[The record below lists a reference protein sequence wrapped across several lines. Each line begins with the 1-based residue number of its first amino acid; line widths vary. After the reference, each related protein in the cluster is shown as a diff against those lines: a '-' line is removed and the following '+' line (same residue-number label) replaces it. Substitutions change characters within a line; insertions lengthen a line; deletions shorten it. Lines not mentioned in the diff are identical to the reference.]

1 MKKSGVFAI
10 AGISI
15 CTFFYLVYL
24 AIDFE
29 APSQTTTI
37 TLPIPDP
44 AVAEPSSE
52 RPEFVIS
59 SPAARAQPASIAPP
73 AEEVSM
79 EDSVEESVAI
89 EIQLPRLNGSDEFV
103 LSRLAD
109 FNGGK
114 LLLTFLVDDQIIRK
128 AVTFIENLTRGEI
141 PQSGLPYKAI
151 GSEIVVT
158 EIDRDF
164 YRMEEASFTRFDK
177 IVDTLIGFDEP
188 ELIALYRLFSP
199 LMRRAYSELGYSEDA
214 FDGAVLDA
222 ISRIVAVNAQEL
234 PLQLVKPSVMYLYAD
249 SRIED
254 LPDLDKLLIRLG
266 PKNVLRL
273 QSKLKSIEA
282 QL

>member
-1 MKKSGVFAI
+1 MKKSGFFAI
-10 AGISI
+10 AGVAIL
-15 CTFFYLVYL
+15 TFFYLVYL
-24 AIDFE
+24 AINFE
-29 APSQTTTI
+29 VPSQTTTI
-37 TLPIPDP
+37 SLPIPDP
-44 AVAEPSSE
+44 TVAAPSGV
-52 RPEFVIS
+52 RPELAIS
-59 SPAARAQPASIAPP
+59 SPAARAQPASIASP

-79 EDSVEESVAI
+79 EDSVEEPLTS
-89 EIQLPRLNGSDEFV
+89 EIQLPRLNDSDEFV
-103 LSRLAD
+103 LSRLAG
-109 FNGGK
+109 FNGGE

-128 AVTFIENLTRGEI
+128 VVTFIENLTRGEI

-151 GSEIVVT
+151 GSEIIVS
-158 EIDRDF
+158 EIDSDF
-164 YRMEEASFTRFDK
+164 YQMEEASFIRFDK
-177 IVDTLIGFDEP
+177 IVDALVGFDEQ
-188 ELIALYRLFSP
+188 ELIALYRLLSP

-214 FDGAVLDA
+214 FDAAVLDA

-266 PKNVLRL
+266 PKNVRQL

>member
-10 AGISI
+10 AGVAIV
-15 CTFFYLVYL
+15 TFLYLVYL
-24 AIDFE
+24 AINFE

-37 TLPIPDP
+37 TLPMPNPIV
-44 AVAEPSSE
+44 VAPSNL
-52 RPEFVIS
+52 RPEITTQN
-59 SPAARAQPASIAPP
+59 PAARAQPASVAPP
-73 AEEVSM
+73 AEEVAM
-79 EDSVEESVAI
+79 EGPVEESLAS
-89 EIQLPRLNGSDEFV
+89 ETQLPRLNDSDEFL

-109 FNGGK
+109 FRGGEI
-114 LLLTFLVDDQIIRK
+114 LLNFLVDDQIIRK
-128 AVTFIENLTRGEI
+128 AVTLIENMTRGEI

-151 GSEIVVT
+151 GSEIIVS

-164 YRMEEASFTRFDK
+164 YQMEEASFTRFDK
-177 IVDTLIGFDEP
+177 VVDALIGFDGS

-199 LMRRAYSELGYSEDA
+199 LMRRAYSELGYDGDA
-214 FDGAVLDA
+214 FDAAVLDA
-222 ISRIVAVNAQEL
+222 ISRIVAVSLEEL

-266 PKNVLRL
+266 PKNLLRL
-273 QSKLKSIEA
+273 QSKLRSIEG

>member
-1 MKKSGVFAI
+1 M
-10 AGISI
+10 
-15 CTFFYLVYL
+15 
-24 AIDFE
+24 
-29 APSQTTTI
+29 
-37 TLPIPDP
+37 
-44 AVAEPSSE
+44 
-52 RPEFVIS
+52 IS
-59 SPAARAQPASIAPP
+59 SPAARAKPASIAPP

-89 EIQLPRLNGSDEFV
+89 EIQLPRLNDSDEFV

-114 LLLTFLVDDQIIRK
+114 LLLTFFVDDQIIRK

-141 PQSGLPYKAI
+141 PQSGIPYKAI
-151 GSEIVVT
+151 GSEIIIT

>member
-10 AGISI
+10 AGVAIL
-15 CTFFYLVYL
+15 TFFYLVYL
-24 AIDFE
+24 AINFE

-44 AVAEPSSE
+44 TVATPSGL
-52 RPEFVIS
+52 RPELAIS

-73 AEEVSM
+73 AEAVSM
-79 EDSVEESVAI
+79 EDSVEESLTS
-89 EIQLPRLNGSDEFV
+89 EIQLPRLNDSDEFV
-103 LSRLAD
+103 LSRLTD
-109 FNGGK
+109 FDGGN

-151 GSEIVVT
+151 DSEIIVS
-158 EIDRDF
+158 EIDSDF
-164 YRMEEASFTRFDK
+164 YQMEEASFTRFDK
-177 IVDTLIGFDEP
+177 IVDALVGFDEP
-188 ELIALYRLFSP
+188 ELIAVYRLLSP

-214 FDGAVLDA
+214 FDAAVFDA
-222 ISRIVAVNAQEL
+222 ISRIVAVNAREL

-266 PKNVLRL
+266 PRNVRRL
-273 QSKLKSIEA
+273 QSKLKLIEA